1 MATIKEVSEL
11 AGVSLAT
18 VSRVVN
24 NSGQVKAATREKVE
38 TAMKSLGYRPNFIAR
53 SLASSKSNTVGYVVP
68 ELHGSFFGDMLSGT
82 EKRLK
87 TADKHLF
94 IAAGHS
100 NEADEINAIESL
112 LDRRCDAL
120 ILHLEAVSN
129 EYLIE
134 LANNGLDFVV
144 VNRYIES
151 IAERCVSL
159 NNKLGGYLATQT
171 LIQHGHKDIGYISGN
186 LWKNDAAARFTGHR
200 MALEEANIGFNR
212 LLVFEGDFQAES
224 GYNGMVNFLEGPIL
238 PSAVACGND
247 EMAYGAM
254 QAIREQGFDIPKHI
268 SIIGFD
274 NIEFSRFS
282 FPRLSTINY
291 PMDKIGDAAAGWVLY
306 NIYGLGE
313 QNKQQLFAPEF
324 VSRDSI
330 AILKD

>member
-1 MATIKEVSEL
+1 MATIKDVSEL

-38 TAMKSLGYRPNFIAR
+38 AAMKSLGYRPNFIAR
-53 SLASSKSNTVGYVVP
+53 SLASNKSNTVGYVVP

-87 TADKHLF
+87 KANKHLF

-100 NEADEINAIESL
+100 NEADEISAIESL

-129 EYLIE
+129 EYLID
-134 LANNGLDFVV
+134 LANDGVKFAV
-144 VNRYIES
+144 VNRYIEP
-151 IAERCVSL
+151 IADRCVSL
-159 NNKLGGYLATQT
+159 NNTLGGYQATQT

-186 LWKNDAAARFTGHR
+186 LWKNDAAARFAGHR
-200 MALEEANIGFNR
+200 RALEEANIGFNR

-224 GYNGMVNFLEGPIL
+224 GYNGMINFLEGPII
-238 PSAVACGND
+238 PSSVACGND

-254 QAIREQGFDIPKHI
+254 QAIREHGFDIPKHV

-274 NIEFSRFS
+274 NIKFSRFS

-291 PMDKIGDAAAGWVLY
+291 PMDKIGDAAAGWVLH
-306 NIYGLGE
+306 NVYGVGE
-313 QNKQQLFAPEF
+313 KNKQQIFVPEF

-330 AILKD
+330 AVMKD

>member
-24 NSGQVKAATREKVE
+24 NSGQVKVATREKVE
-38 TAMKSLGYRPNFIAR
+38 EAMKTLGYRPNFIAR

-87 TADKHLF
+87 KANKHLF

-100 NEADEINAIESL
+100 NETDEINALESL

-129 EYLIE
+129 EYLVE
-134 LANNGLDFVV
+134 LAKEGLDFVV

-151 IAERCVSL
+151 IAERCVSI
-159 NNKLGGYLATQT
+159 NNKLGGHQATQT
-171 LIQHGHKDIGYISGN
+171 LIQHGHKEIGYISGN
-186 LWKNDAAARFTGHR
+186 LWKNDAADRFAGHR
-200 MALEEANIGFNR
+200 QALEEANIGFNR

-224 GYNGMVNFLEGPIL
+224 GYNGMINFLKGAIL
-238 PSAVACGND
+238 PSAIACGND

-254 QAIREQGFDIPKHI
+254 QAIREHGFDIPNHI

-274 NIEFSRFS
+274 DIEFSRFT

-291 PMDKIGDAAAGWVLY
+291 PMDKIGDAAAGWVLH
-306 NIYGLGE
+306 NIYGEGG
-313 QNKQQLFAPEF
+313 QNKQQVFAPEF

-330 AILKD
+330 AVLKD